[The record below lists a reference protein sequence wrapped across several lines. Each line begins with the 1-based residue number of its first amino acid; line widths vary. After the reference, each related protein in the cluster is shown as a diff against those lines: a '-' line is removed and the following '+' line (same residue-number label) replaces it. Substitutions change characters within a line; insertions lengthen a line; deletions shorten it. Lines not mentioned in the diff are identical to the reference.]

1 MKRIYLLGPA
11 LLLSLFLSGQRLEEF
26 SADQGSFI
34 SELGSFMTS
43 SKTVV
48 MEEQYKAFEKTFKGG
63 QFNETETGLIQQTMN
78 KMLRHRLSANPHFR
92 SYLDLLMTLK
102 STNQSPER
110 FQTWH
115 AIINNMLDNEADFSP
130 QQLSDFLS
138 FSVDFLNRQALRY
151 STLGTSWYAR
161 TDNYQLKYEGK
172 EPVLDFPDLTLVAAR
187 NQDSIQITG
196 TAGRFKPLSDT
207 WEGKKGKVTW
217 ERQGLDADVYVD
229 LGPFTF
235 EMQKSLYEVP
245 EAKLHYP
252 LFFGSRVITGS
263 FSDKLVSSS
272 EAKDASYPRFESQ
285 EKILEIDN
293 FGKGIKFRGGFKLL
307 GTTIYGIGSR
317 EDKASLTLMD
327 DANRP
332 VFQGKA
338 EQFAVKRED
347 RIVAERVESVLY
359 YGKDSIYHP
368 SVNVR
373 YIIPKR
379 EIQLT
384 RGERGSDRNPFFSSV
399 HNVNIKADNINVY
412 LEGDSIVIGKP
423 TVSIATKSDVFFE
436 SLHYFRKK
444 DYERIQNIASANPL
458 AIMKATVERENEN
471 PIKADLLAQRINKSF
486 TVDNILSLLYDL
498 AAQGFIN
505 YDEEKKEVTV
515 KEKVFHYV
523 KSNQGDSDYDVLN
536 IRSSTQGVNAV
547 MNMHDH
553 SIAIEG
559 IDNIEF
565 SSRQKVAAIPLGHQ
579 ILLREDRNIDLDGR
593 LFAGFS
599 HFEGKDFHFK
609 YEDFQF
615 QLDSVRY
622 FDLYVPTGKLDDKN
636 QPVALSI
643 GSRIEHLAGT
653 LLIDAPLN
661 KSGREDIPTFPS
673 LQTKGNSYVFY
684 DKDSTQSGIYQRDSF
699 YFRIDPFSFNRLD
712 GFTAKDIQFK
722 GNMVSH
728 EIFPEF
734 KETLVLRKEDQSL
747 GFVHTTPD
755 NGYPAYQ
762 GKGNYVGKLDLSNRG
777 LLGQGALKY
786 LGASINTEDI
796 VFKPE
801 EATGTAEKFNLEENR
816 NPKEQIPQVRGE
828 EISILW
834 RPYKDSL
841 YVTPKEKPF
850 DMYKSG
856 HHTFTGT
863 LILTPGGLK
872 GNGLLDWNE
881 ASMRSKQLAFGAF
894 SVTADTTNL
903 GIKAFDADD
912 LALRTENVN
921 ADVDFDKQMGLFKAN
936 DKFLYTSLPYNQY
949 ITSMNE
955 FTWDMKARSIA
966 FNTEEGSMGTFTS
979 IHPDQDSLR
988 FQGKDAFYNLE
999 SSLLQISGIPNIVTA
1014 DAFVYPDSGYVEIQK
1029 GGVMTQLEN
1038 ARIIADTSNKY
1049 HVINRA
1055 TVNILGRRS
1064 YKASGFYEYNVGD
1077 RQQEVE
1083 FQNIV
1088 GMPGGKGKYS
1098 EKRSVTQ
1105 AEGTVADTDTFY
1117 IDKKTRFQGTISL
1130 KAESKNLQFDGFALL
1145 DADKLPDPYWFT
1157 VSSEGDRKDLA
1168 IKFDTPKSPDGEPL
1182 ASGIYLSKE
1191 SSRIYPRAMQP
1202 LYFRK
1207 DRPILPVKG
1216 VFKYQADKDAFV
1228 FGDSSKV
1235 IRQELRGNQF
1245 VFKNADG
1252 TVQGEGKLELCESM
1266 KYVTVSAGGVI
1277 SSAFPPPKPKEDPNM
1292 MSAEPEQENMMSAEP
1307 DTAAAKVPEIVE
1319 IPTTA
1324 EIMAGLQL
1332 NVPESLM
1339 KIISTDIKSSAFDA
1353 RSISFLTDLD
1363 FYRKAA
1369 SEVFPPSKEFQE
1381 GLLGLSS
1388 GYLDLPSKVNTFTLL
1403 FSKMKLK
1410 WDSDYQSFVS
1420 TDKNIGLI
1428 SINGESINKMLTC
1441 YLEFKMPSID
1451 NDDRLYVYVKSPSEL
1466 FYFFG
1471 FKQGILSITSNNPAF
1486 MEALEG
1492 LKSKDKVIKMPD
1504 GETFEIQSVEPGT
1517 ATAFIRRVEA
1527 AKK

>member
-1 MKRIYLLGPA
+1 MYSPVSFNVRSMKRIYLAGAA
-11 LLLSLFLSGQRLEEF
+11 LLMCLYLSAQRLEEF
-26 SADQGSFI
+26 SADQGAFI
-34 SELGSFMTS
+34 AELGAFMTS
-43 SKTVV
+43 NKTEVL
-48 MEEQYKAFEKTFKGG
+48 EEQYKTFERTFKSG
-63 QFNETETGLIQQTMN
+63 QFDETEKALVQKTMN
-78 KMLRHRLSANPHFR
+78 SMLKLRLSANPHFKT
-92 SYLDLLMTLK
+92 YLDLLLTLK
-102 STNQSPER
+102 KTNQSPER

-115 AIINNMLDNEADFSP
+115 NMVNALLDDKVRFKP
-130 QQLSDFLS
+130 QQLSDFIS
-138 FSVDFLNRQALRY
+138 FAIDFLNRQAIRY
-151 STLGTSWYAR
+151 SKLGTSWYAR
-161 TDNYQLKYEGK
+161 TDNYTVKYTGDQ
-172 EPVLDFPDLTLVAAR
+172 PVLEFPALTLVAAR
-187 NQDSIQITG
+187 NQDSIQILNSS
-196 TAGRFKPLSDT
+196 GRFYPLTDI
-207 WEGKKGKVTW
+207 WEGDKGKVTW
-217 ERQGLDADVYVD
+217 ERLGLPADVYVEF
-229 LGPFTF
+229 GKFSF
-235 EMQKSLYEVP
+235 EMKKSLYEVND
-245 EAKLHYP
+245 AKLHYP
-252 LFFGSRVITGS
+252 LFFGARVIPGS
-263 FSDKLVSSS
+263 FTDKLVSSS
-272 EAKDASYPRFESQ
+272 EAQDASYPRFESS
-285 EKILEIDN
+285 EKVLEIDN
-293 FGKGIKFRGGFKLL
+293 FGKGIQFRGGFRMQ
-307 GTTIYGIGSR
+307 GTTIYGYGSR
-317 EDKASLTLMD
+317 DDKASLMLLD
-327 DANRP
+327 DASRP
-332 VFQGKA
+332 IFRGKA
-338 EQFAVKRED
+338 ELFAVKREE

-379 EIQLT
+379 EVQLT

-399 HNVNIKADNINVY
+399 HNVNIKADNINVH
-412 LEGDSIVIGKP
+412 LDGDSIIIGKP

-436 SLHYFRKK
+436 SLHFFKKK
-444 DYERIQNIASANPL
+444 DYERIQNIASSNPL
-458 AIMKATVERENEN
+458 AIMKATVEREKEN
-471 PIKADLLAQRINKSF
+471 PISADLMAKRINASF

-505 YDEEKKEVTV
+505 YDDEKKMVEV

-523 KSNQGDSDYDVLN
+523 NSSQNESDYDVLN
-536 IRSSTQGVNAV
+536 IRSDTQGVNAK
-547 MNMHDH
+547 MNMRDQ
-553 SIAIEG
+553 SIAIDGVE
-559 IDNIEF
+559 NIEF
-565 SSRQKVAAIPLGHQ
+565 SGRQKVAVIPLGNQ
-579 ILLREDRNIDLDGR
+579 LVLRRNRDIDVDGK

-599 HFEGKDFHFK
+599 QFEGKDFHFK

-622 FDLYVPTGKLDDKN
+622 FDLYVPTGKLDKKN
-636 QPVALSI
+636 QPEAFSI
-643 GSRIEHLAGT
+643 ASRIEHLAGT
-653 LLIDAPLN
+653 LLIDAPKN
-661 KSGREDIPTFPS
+661 KSGRDDIPTFPS
-673 LQTKGNSYVFY
+673 LQTKGYSYVFY
-684 DKDSTQSGIYQRDSF
+684 DKDSIQGGIYGRDSF
-699 YFRIDPFSFNRLD
+699 FYRLDPFSFNHLD
-712 GFTAKDIQFK
+712 AYTAKDLQFK
-722 GNMVSH
+722 GTLISNR
-728 EIFPEF
+728 IFPDF

-747 GFVHTTPD
+747 GFVHTTPGA
-755 NGYPAYQ
+755 GYPAYQ
-762 GKGNYVGKLDLSNRG
+762 GKGNYAGKLDLSNNG
-777 LLGQGALKY
+777 LTGQGSLKY

-801 EATGTAEKFNLEENR
+801 ETTGTAKNFNLDENR

-850 DMYKSG
+850 DIFKSG
-856 HHTFTGT
+856 HHTFKGT

-881 ASMRSKQLAFGAF
+881 ASMLSKQHAFGAF
-894 SVTADTTNL
+894 SVKADTTNL
-903 GIKAFDADD
+903 GIKAFDAAD
-912 LALRTENVN
+912 LALKTENVN
-921 ADVDFDKQMGLFKAN
+921 ADVDFDKREGLFKAN
-936 DKFLYTSLPYNQY
+936 DEFLYTSLPYNQY

-955 FTWDMKARSIA
+955 FRWDMKARSIA

-999 SSLLQISGIPNIVTA
+999 SSLLQVSGIPHIVTA

-1029 GGVMTQLEN
+1029 GGVMTLLEN
-1038 ARIIADTSNKY
+1038 AKIIADTSNKY

-1077 RQQEVE
+1077 RQQEIE
-1083 FQNIV
+1083 LQNIV
-1088 GMPGGKGKYS
+1088 GMPGGKGKLS
-1098 EKRSVTQ
+1098 DKKSVTQ
-1105 AEGTVADTDTFY
+1105 AEGIVAEKDTFY
-1117 IDKKTRFQGTISL
+1117 IDRKTRFQGTINL
-1130 KAESKNLQFDGFALL
+1130 IAESKNLQFDGFALL
-1145 DADKLPDPYWFT
+1145 DANKLPDPYWFT

-1168 IKFDTPKSPDGEPL
+1168 IKFDTPKSPEGEPL
-1182 ASGIYLSKE
+1182 STGIFLSKE

-1235 IRQELRGNQF
+1235 IRHELKGNQL

-1252 TVQGEGKLELCESM
+1252 TVHGEGKLEFCTSM
-1266 KYVTVSAGGVI
+1266 KYVKVDAGGFI
-1277 SSAFPPPKPKEDPNM
+1277 TGAFPPPRPKIDTNM
-1292 MSAEPEQENMMSAEP
+1292 MAAEVDSSQL
-1307 DTAAAKVPEIVE
+1307 VVE
-1319 IPTTA
+1319 IPQVPAKA
-1324 EIMAGLQL
+1324 EAMAGLQL
-1332 NVPESLM
+1332 LVPEALM
-1339 KIISTDIKSSAFDA
+1339 KIIATDIKSSAFDA

-1369 SEVFPPSKEFQE
+1369 SEIFPPTKEFQE

-1388 GYLDLPSKVNTFTLL
+1388 GYLDLPAKVNPYTFL
-1403 FSKMKLK
+1403 FSRLKLT
-1410 WDSDYQSFVS
+1410 WDADYQSFVT

-1428 SINGESINKMLTC
+1428 SINGESINKMTTA

-1471 FKQGILSITSNNPAF
+1471 YKQGILSATSNNPAF

-1492 LKSKDKVIKMPD
+1492 LKGKDKIIKMPD

-1517 ATAFIRRVEA
+1517 ATAFLRRVEA
-1527 AKK
+1527 ANK